1 MDAKE
6 SRFNQ
11 VWRNPGCC
19 VAGFSSGGFMAAV
32 TDQFLASNIH
42 TAEVTLANRG
52 FIRTT
57 PKRVTPSQWMNGAHH
72 WATIEVMPSG
82 KAVVKI
88 GVSTL

>member
-1 MDAKE
+1 
-6 SRFNQ
+6 
-11 VWRNPGCC
+11 
-19 VAGFSSGGFMAAV
+19 MAAV
-32 TDQFLASNIH
+32 TDQFMAANIY

-72 WATIEVMPSG
+72 WATIEVMPRSG

-88 GVSTL
+88 GVTTL

>member
-1 MDAKE
+1 M
-6 SRFNQ
+6 S
-11 VWRNPGCC
+11 
-19 VAGFSSGGFMAAV
+19 AV
-32 TDQFLASNIH
+32 TDQFIAANIH

-57 PKRVTPSQWMNGAHH
+57 PKRVIPSQWMNGAQN

>member
-1 MDAKE
+1 
-6 SRFNQ
+6 
-11 VWRNPGCC
+11 
-19 VAGFSSGGFMAAV
+19 MAAV
-32 TDQFLASNIH
+32 TDQFMASNVH

-52 FIRTT
+52 FMRTS

-82 KAVVKI
+82 KAVVRI

>member
-1 MDAKE
+1 MVTKE
-6 SRFNQ
+6 SRVIE
-11 VWRNPGCC
+11 VWRDTGIRNPGFN
-19 VAGFSSGGFMAAV
+19 VGGFMAAV
-32 TDQFLASNIH
+32 TDQFIAANIH

-57 PKRVTPSQWMNGAHH
+57 PKRVSPSQWMNGAHS

-88 GVSTL
+88 GVSTI